1 MKIAVC
7 LKAVAEDDWK
17 PRIVHGLPSC
27 PTEYQMN
34 PSDEY
39 AVEEALLLKEW
50 MNKPE
55 TEVILISKGIQKIRP
70 VLVTGLGMGADRAIH
85 IVDSNP
91 YEVDTQRTA
100 IVLSRLLQTIQPDLV
115 IMGNRSSDFP
125 HSQIPTIVAQRL
137 NYILVDRIQR
147 IEYDSSEL
155 IIWHQIASNDV
166 EKAIVSLP
174 VVLSVGKGINEPRSP
189 SFRGIMAAEKKEIQT
204 IPVDDLVDENDF
216 VSKVILE
223 SFQILPS
230 RVCRQMEGTMEKLAK
245 DILKI
250 LQERGQGE

>member
-91 YEVDTQRTA
+91 YEVDTPVSYTH
-100 IVLSRLLQTIQPDLV
+100 LTLPTNSLV
-115 IMGNRSSDFP
+115 
-125 HSQIPTIVAQRL
+125 
-137 NYILVDRIQR
+137 
-147 IEYDSSEL
+147 
-155 IIWHQIASNDV
+155 
-166 EKAIVSLP
+166 
-174 VVLSVGKGINEPRSP
+174 
-189 SFRGIMAAEKKEIQT
+189 
-204 IPVDDLVDENDF
+204 
-216 VSKVILE
+216 
-223 SFQILPS
+223 
-230 RVCRQMEGTMEKLAK
+230 
-245 DILKI
+245 
-250 LQERGQGE
+250 